1 LSPAASSRPGIAV
14 TQTNGRDKRE
24 PAAGGAGRQEAR
36 DRHTEESHG
45 DTADTHV
52 RTRTHL
58 HTRSS
63 TSRCR
68 ATFPHPP
75 PPNTHMANQL
85 LRSGRRGQ
93 CTAHPRG
100 SENAHASAH
109 GHHDHPPPQVPE
121 WLLESD
127 TTAHD
132 DTRAHDDTARSR
144 VRVREQMAHQT
155 STAAGVRAEE
165 ASEKKSTNHRRRRP
179 SRGHPFL
186 PCRPSSRT
194 CPCPPSLFNTGTHS
208 HSLLHLSSYPRS
220 HLMASR
226 SLQAM
231 QTPEPM
237 SERRLLPDQPA
248 TSSLQVGIACAT
260 IQCRSNEQRSL
271 LLFTALYPSS
281 PPSRRAPSVYEAL
294 LHSKT
299 VFARPHTS
307 RLCLRV
313 FSNFIVKK

>member
-1 LSPAASSRPGIAV
+1 MAGTKESQRPGVQGGRRQGTGTPRSHTATLQTLTCAHVHIYTRARQHHVAERLFLIRLLLTHTWLISFFDLGAV
-14 TQTNGRDKRE
+14 ASARRTPVGVRMPMRVPMTTLLLKSRNG
-24 PAAGGAGRQEAR
+24 
-36 DRHTEESHG
+36 
-45 DTADTHV
+45 
-52 RTRTHL
+52 
-58 HTRSS
+58 
-63 TSRCR
+63 CWR
-68 ATFPHPP
+68 ATRQH
-75 PPNTHMANQL
+75 
-85 LRSGRRGQ
+85 
-93 CTAHPRG
+93 
-100 SENAHASAH
+100 
-109 GHHDHPPPQVPE
+109 
-121 WLLESD
+121 
-127 TTAHD
+127 TTL
-132 DTRAHDDTARSR
+132 RAHDDTARSR